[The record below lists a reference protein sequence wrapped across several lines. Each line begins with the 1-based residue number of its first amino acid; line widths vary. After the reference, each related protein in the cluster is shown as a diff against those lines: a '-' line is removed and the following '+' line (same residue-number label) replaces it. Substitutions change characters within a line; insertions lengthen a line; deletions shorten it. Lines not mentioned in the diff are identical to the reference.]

1 MTTQMLLTRA
11 KALKLYGIIDHW
23 DEVCDASWLKQ
34 IIEWEEETRS
44 YRSLERRLSQA
55 KIGSFKPLTEFDWS
69 WPVECDREAIED
81 LMELDFLKTGG
92 NIILFGPN
100 GVGKSTIASNIGQ
113 QAALRGHTVIFT
125 TAGKMLDELAS
136 QDGDQALA
144 RRINYYDKP
153 QLLIIDEVGYL
164 SYSNRHADLLFAVIS
179 RRHQKRSTL
188 ITTNKAFNDWN
199 QIFPNASCVVSLVD
213 RLVHHSEIISIE
225 AASFR
230 LKEAT
235 DRAALR
241 KRERAERRKARA
253 AEKGKKTEGASD
265 DQA

>member
-144 RRINYYDKP
+144 RRLNYYDKP

-188 ITTNKAFNDWN
+188 ITTNKPFNDWN

-213 RLVHHSEIISIE
+213 RLVHHSEIISID

-241 KRERAERRKARA
+241 KRERAERRKEKA